1 MPERWTY
8 GSHLINAELKVQ
20 TATTAV
26 HLLQDELGNSYF
38 EFVKN
43 RSGAHR

>member
-8 GSHLINAELKVQ
+8 GSQLFNAELKVQ

-26 HLLQDELGNSYF
+26 HLLQDELGNSCSV
-38 EFVKN
+38 FVKN
-43 RSGAHR
+43 RSGAH